1 MIVKGE
7 IEDLK
12 KQNLTLK
19 EHINRNIEKDKQNQI
34 KIQLLQ

>member
-19 EHINRNIEKDKQNQI
+19 EHINRNIEKDKQN
-34 KIQLLQ
+34 